1 MVYNIIAYN
10 MREYRVYMAKID
22 AKLLQNGLD
31 WKEYLSS
38 MTENQENFSK
48 QIEIVKSK
56 KDLHNPMKKLESKL
70 ENKNF
75 IILTEDFCPDS
86 LFNIPIFII
95 ISELISDL
103 SLKIYRRS
111 ENQYLNTICNNL
123 NLMKI
128 PALLITDKSL
138 KVLYKWEEKPKK
150 AYKIQSDLLEKNKSL
165 HENNNDSNLTLKELM
180 INSLG
185 NEYSNSLWSETISE
199 IGNITKI
206 NSKLL

>member
-10 MREYRVYMAKID
+10 TKEYKVNMVKID
-22 AKLLQNGLD
+22 TKSLKNKFH

-38 MTENQENFSK
+38 MTENKENLNK
-48 QIEIVKSK
+48 LIQIVKSK
-56 KDLHNPMKKLESKL
+56 TDLQDSIKILEPKL

-123 NLMKI
+123 DLMKI
-128 PALLITDKSL
+128 PALLITDKTL
-138 KVLYKWEEKPKK
+138 KVLYKWEEKPQK
-150 AYKIQSDLLEKNKSL
+150 AYKIQSELLDKNKSL
-165 HENNNDSNLTLKELM
+165 HESSNDSNLTLKELM
-180 INSLG
+180 INSLE
-185 NEYSNSLWSETISE
+185 NEYDKSLWNETISE
-199 IGNITKI
+199 INKITNNI
-206 NSKLL
+206 N

>member
-1 MVYNIIAYN
+1 MISSINNNQSIGVFDSGLGGLTVLKYLLKKIPHYNFIYLGDLANLPYGNKSQDRIIDYSI
-10 MREYRVYMAKID
+10 KCS
-22 AKLLQNGLD
+22 Q
-31 WKEYLSS
+31 
-38 MTENQENFSK
+38 F
-48 QIEIVKSK
+48 
-56 KDLHNPMKKLESKL
+56 LES
-70 ENKNF
+70 KNF

>member
-22 AKLLQNGLD
+22 AKLLKNGLD

-38 MTENQENFSK
+38 MTENQGNFSK

-70 ENKNF
+70 QNKNF

-111 ENQYLNTICNNL
+111 ENQYLNTI
-123 NLMKI
+123 
-128 PALLITDKSL
+128 
-138 KVLYKWEEKPKK
+138 
-150 AYKIQSDLLEKNKSL
+150 
-165 HENNNDSNLTLKELM
+165 
-180 INSLG
+180 
-185 NEYSNSLWSETISE
+185 
-199 IGNITKI
+199 
-206 NSKLL
+206 